1 MLGPGGGGLQP
12 LIVKHSCV
20 PNNEI
25 QIRVCI
31 SNHLVRDMVKKTTSG
46 SFPPPSPPS
55 LSLFLSL
62 SLSEALLK
70 QIQTTNPIGDQLDE
84 S

>member
-31 SNHLVRDMVKKTTSG
+31 SNHLVRDMVKKKHLR
-46 SFPPPSPPS
+46 FIPSPLS
-55 LSLFLSL
+55 LSLSPSPSL